1 MAKQTAPREAAISPS
16 SGRFQVVWGRPP
28 ACCEALRGELE
39 AGTER
44 DERARRRR
52 PQRRGHSSVR
62 SGGGN
67 GGVGG
72 VREAHQWEKVECPA
86 HTTEAGGGGHGV
98 DGAHERTLART
109 RGSRR
114 RAAGWPRT
122 SLPLPCARERERP
135 VRQRRQPPGPPST
148 STRTTAGTRS
158 VDGPMRLTTPAWTSA
173 STSSAESEYGSRS
186 RTNAVSRLRDAVPRH
201 SPSLRSM
208 SARYS
213 QGICKGFVDVDGC
226 GGWRCCCTS

>member
-1 MAKQTAPREAAISPS
+1 MAKPNTAAHLEK
-16 SGRFQVVWGRPP
+16 RPFRRVP
-28 ACCEALRGELE
+28 ADSRSFGTPPGACCEALRGELE

-52 PQRRGHSSVR
+52 PQRRSHSSVR
-62 SGGGN
+62 SG

-109 RGSRR
+109 RDSRR

-173 STSSAESEYGSRS
+173 STSSAESEYGFRS

-213 QGICKGFVDVDGC
+213 QGICKGFMDVDGC

>member
-1 MAKQTAPREAAISPS
+1 MAKPNTAAHLEKRPFRRVPADSRSFGDAPWPAVKPCAANS
-16 SGRFQVVWGRPP
+16 RR
-28 ACCEALRGELE
+28 ALRG
-39 AGTER
+39 TS
-44 DERARRRR
+44 AR
-52 PQRRGHSSVR
+52 
-62 SGGGN
+62 GGG
-67 GGVGG
+67 GHRGAVTAAF
-72 VREAHQWEKVECPA
+72 VAAAATAVLAACERVECPA

-109 RGSRR
+109 RDSRR

-213 QGICKGFVDVDGC
+213 QGICKGFMDVDGC